1 MGDRMAMPA
10 ETGLREKGHSTNLVG
25 IPTALLASEAFNDH
39 PLSLAIAGVREL
51 HPHLFRR
58 LDTCADLTAASAAYQ
73 DYMDV
78 AFGLRREDDW
88 PADGAPRRYRSSY
101 LRLLKGWGHD
111 SNGRE
116 GAVLKGWVES
126 RFGLFPT
133 FHKEPILKFSSP
145 AWIHY
150 VEEKMASRFHN
161 NAIHAQLDLLYEYCQ
176 WALARFLAPGR
187 RHLTL
192 FRGVINFT
200 EHQLIE
206 RRTGR
211 ERLIRLNNL
220 VSFTKDRHIASEF
233 GDFILEAEVPV
244 PKILFL
250 NDLLAR
256 HPLRGEGEYLVIG
269 GDYRVRASYV

>member
-1 MGDRMAMPA
+1 MAMPA
-10 ETGLREKGHSTNLVG
+10 ETGLRERGHSTNLVG

-39 PLSLAIAGVREL
+39 PLSLAIAGAREL

-58 LDTCADLTAASAAYQ
+58 LDTCSDLATASAAFQ

-78 AFGLRREDDW
+78 AFSLRREDDL
-88 PADGAPRRYRSSY
+88 PEDGRPRRYRSSY

-176 WALARFLAPGR
+176 WALARFLAPSK
-187 RHLTL
+187 RHLRL

-206 RRTGR
+206 RRAGR

-220 VSFTKDRHIASEF
+220 VSFTQDRDIATQF
-233 GDFILEAEVPV
+233 GDFILESSVPV

-269 GDYRVRASYV
+269 GDYRVSASYV